1 MNKSAIT
8 ISKLSPAQIDAALE
22 LFVVQ
27 LNEHGVETDASKLRE
42 VMGKIVADER
52 HGFILVAASENN
64 EIVGVAFGSSFLGL
78 EHGGESG
85 WLEELYVLPEW
96 RQNGIGARLVEEAIR
111 FARQRGW
118 RALDLEVEAN
128 HLRVL
133 SLYERHGF
141 LPQTRSRFCLKL
153 G

>member
-1 MNKSAIT
+1 MKKSAFT

-27 LNEHGVETDASKLRE
+27 LKEHGVETDAANVRK
-42 VMGKIVADER
+42 VMEKVVSDER
-52 HGFILVAASENN
+52 HGFILVATSENGG
-64 EIVGVAFGSSFLGL
+64 IVGVALGSSFLGL

-111 FARQRGW
+111 FAQQRGW

-128 HLRVL
+128 HLRVVP
-133 SLYERHGF
+133 LYERNGF
-141 LPQTRSRFCLKL
+141 LPLTRSRFCLKL
-153 G
+153 S